1 MYTRNFNEYVL
12 SWCTYSAAKIHTMVV
27 LSHIFV
33 TRNYIHVVFQNLV
46 TFHVT
51 VYVRAK
57 SMSVVMMQS
66 LQQGVGFRIY
76 IYIYI

>member
-1 MYTRNFNEYVL
+1 MNTCCHGVL
-12 SWCTYSAAKIHTMVV
+12 TALPKYIQWLIIVV

-76 IYIYI
+76 IYIYK